1 MSIIQSNVLIRRV
14 KAFKLDNELKVKV
27 TIRKQQILKSMP
39 VVISITGI
47 SAHLNALDVNP

>member
-47 SAHLNALDVNP
+47 SAHLNALDVSP